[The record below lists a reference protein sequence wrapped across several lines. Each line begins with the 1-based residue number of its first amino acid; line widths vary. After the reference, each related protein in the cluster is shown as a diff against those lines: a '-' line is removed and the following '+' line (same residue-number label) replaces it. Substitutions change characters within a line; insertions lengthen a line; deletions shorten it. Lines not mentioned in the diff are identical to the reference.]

1 MLSIKWDIT
10 YRCNLMCGHC
20 INGDYLS
27 KNDKELKLEEMI
39 EIIEKINKD
48 IPVGYVHFLGGE
60 PLVHPEFINF
70 LEYLENTSI
79 KFGFNTNGILLN
91 ENNFERLAK
100 LKNLTNIV
108 LSMEGPN
115 EKMNDE
121 IRGKKI
127 FNLIIRRLR
136 MIAEY
141 KEKNVGCDIKIIV
154 NTVLTAL
161 NYKSISDMIDL
172 CVKEKVN
179 SLQLLEF
186 IEDGN
191 GVGKNY
197 SLNDEMFLETVKI
210 IAERYTIGCD
220 SLEIV
225 PKFARPLVKD
235 YVEKNLQL
243 KFPLAI
249 HGCGA
254 GATTLFLDNKG
265 FIYPCD
271 RNRKY
276 CETKQSLLSSDFFE
290 VWESEQFKTPFS
302 RYYGDE
308 LYASVEPCNQCK
320 YLGDICFPC
329 HLGLKLNEH
338 SVMTKCKLINNL
350 MNQREA

>member
-10 YRCNLMCGHC
+10 YKCNLMCSHC

-27 KNDKELKLEEMI
+27 KNDKELSLENMI
-39 EIIEKINKD
+39 DVIEKINKS
-48 IPVGYVHFLGGE
+48 IPVGYIHFLGGE

-70 LEYLENTSI
+70 LEYLEKTSI
-79 KFGFNTNGILLN
+79 KFGFNTNGLLLN
-91 ENNFERLAK
+91 EKNFERLGK
-100 LKNLTNIV
+100 MKNLTNIV

-127 FNLIIRRLR
+127 FYLIIKRLR
-136 MIAEY
+136 MLAEY
-141 KEKNVGCDIKIIV
+141 KENNPECKISTIV
-154 NTVLTAL
+154 NTVLTSL

-172 CVKEKVN
+172 CMEEKVN
-179 SLQLLEF
+179 SLQFLEF

-197 SLNDEMFLETVKI
+197 SLNNDMFLEAVKI
-210 IAERYTIGCD
+210 IAERYTKGCG
-220 SLEIV
+220 SLEII

-235 YVEKNLQL
+235 YVEKKLQL
-243 KFPLAI
+243 QFPLVI

-265 FIYPCD
+265 FVYPCD
-271 RNRKY
+271 RSRKY
-276 CETKQSLLSSDFFE
+276 CGTKQSLLSSDFFE
-290 VWESEQFKTPFS
+290 VWESNQFKTPFS

-308 LYASVEPCNQCK
+308 LYTEMEPCNKCK
-320 YLGDICFPC
+320 YLGDVCFPC
-329 HLGLKLNEH
+329 HLGLKPNEY
-338 SVMTKCKLINNL
+338 SVMTNCKLISDL
-350 MNQREA
+350 MNKGEA